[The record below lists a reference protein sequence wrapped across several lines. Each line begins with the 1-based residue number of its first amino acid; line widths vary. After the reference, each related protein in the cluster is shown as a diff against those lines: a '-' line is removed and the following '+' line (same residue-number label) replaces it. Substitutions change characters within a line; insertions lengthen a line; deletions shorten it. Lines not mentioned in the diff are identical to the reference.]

1 MRDQILD
8 SIIEV
13 REKKTNVPI
22 DIIKKELKFESS
34 KYSST
39 KENIWHLF
47 INDIKIKKTS
57 EYLISYKCLSC
68 NQINI
73 VGTTQF
79 LRKIRQC
86 KTECYQCNIIEL
98 KDKVEKKKLNLI
110 EFYQNSIKEFESYP
124 DQYTNSYFLSHLS
137 NDDYLRIKKNII
149 SLGNGKYSN
158 IDDYEYWSIYKVNN
172 QMKFSSIL
180 YDKTNDIIF
189 KADQPIMKCDN
200 CEKNWRCKSLESF
213 KNCYKILCPDCKLCN
228 RTFKIRSIKNNNND
242 ILIYQSK
249 LELKFINWCNSNNII
264 VKNGP
269 NIDYKFNDKDRKY
282 KVDFQINDI
291 LIEIKDFHI
300 WHRNQVESGLLKA
313 KENAVDNYIKEN
325 GTKKYFFITPN
336 NWNQMLI
343 ELKNLID
350 N

>member
-1 MRDQILD
+1 MKYMREQILD

-13 REKKTNVPI
+13 RDKKTNINVPI
-22 DIIKKELKFESS
+22 ISKELK
-34 KYSST
+34 
-39 KENIWHLF
+39 NIWHLF
-47 INDIKIKKTS
+47 INDIKIKKTA
-57 EYLISYKCLSC
+57 EYLIKYKCLFC

-86 KTECYQCNIIEL
+86 KTQCYQCNIIKPNKIE
-98 KDKVEKKKLNLI
+98 EKISLI
-110 EFYQNSIKEFESYP
+110 DFYQNSIKEFESYP
-124 DQYTNSYFLSHLS
+124 DQYTNSYFLSHLT

-149 SLGNGKYSN
+149 SFGNGKYSN
-158 IDDYEYWSIYKVNN
+158 VDDYEYWSIYKVNN
-172 QMKFSSIL
+172 QMKFSSVL
-180 YDKTNDIIF
+180 YDKNNNIIF
-189 KADQPIMKCDN
+189 KADQPIVKCDN

-228 RTFKIRSIKNNNND
+228 RTFKIRPIKNNNND
-242 ILIYQSK
+242 IVIYQSK

-269 NIDYKFNDKDRKY
+269 NIDYKFNDKNRKY
-282 KVDFQINDI
+282 RVDFQINDI

-300 WHRNQVESGLLKA
+300 WHKNQVESGLWKA
-313 KENAVDNYIKEN
+313 KEDALN
-325 GTKKYFFITPN
+325 GTGKYFFITPN
-336 NWNQMLI
+336 NWNQMLT
-343 ELKNLID
+343 ELKILID

>member
-1 MRDQILD
+1 MREQILD

-13 REKKTNVPI
+13 REKKTNIIVPI
-22 DIIKKELKFESS
+22 KSKELKFESS

-39 KENIWHLF
+39 KENIWHIF

-68 NQINI
+68 DQINI

-86 KTECYQCNIIEL
+86 KSQCYQCIHFLL
-98 KDKVEKKKLNLI
+98 KNKVEKKEINLI
-110 EFYQNSIKEFESYP
+110 DFHQKSIKEFELYP

-137 NDDYLRIKKNII
+137 DNDYVRIKKNII

-172 QMKFSSIL
+172 QMKFSSVL
-180 YDKTNDIIF
+180 YDKMNNIIF

-213 KNCYKILCPDCKLCN
+213 KNCYKILCTDCKLCN
-228 RTFKIRSIKNNNND
+228 RTFKIRSIKNNNGD

-249 LELKFINWCNSNNII
+249 LELKFIHWCNSSNII

-269 NIDYKFNDKDRKY
+269 NIDYVFNDKKRKY
-282 KVDFQINDI
+282 RVDFQINDI
-291 LIEIKDFHI
+291 FIEIKDFHI
-300 WHRNQVESGLLKA
+300 WHKNQVECGLWKEKEDVA
-313 KENAVDNYIKEN
+313 KINC
-325 GTKKYFFITPN
+325 KKYFFITPN
-336 NWNQMLI
+336 NWNQMLS
-343 ELKNLID
+343 ELKNLI
-350 N
+350 NN